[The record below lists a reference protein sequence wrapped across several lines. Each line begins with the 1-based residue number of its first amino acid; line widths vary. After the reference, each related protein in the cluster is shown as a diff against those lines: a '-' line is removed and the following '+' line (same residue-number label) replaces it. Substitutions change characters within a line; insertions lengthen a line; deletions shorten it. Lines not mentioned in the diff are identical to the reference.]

1 MKRFFFSLI
10 ALSAAAIGCTQ
21 SALVETPD
29 FGGTE
34 ISFSPYTG
42 RTPETKAQSI
52 EGPGGVKDVYGLAE
66 AGGFQVIGYL
76 NDDMTTP
83 YMNKTVI
90 STDGANWSYTGA
102 VYWPDS
108 NSGSTLDFVAY
119 SANAAS
125 HLSNLSSTGFTFTVP
140 SVVDNQVDLLATAYQ
155 SGYKVNTTGVTNGNL
170 ELEFYHLLSRVG
182 FKIQATQT
190 TKPITIK
197 NLSFSGYMPTKGV
210 LDFQKANTPATATT
224 AQKKIPSL
232 TATSD
237 KSTAR
242 YEYVKDNTVANTS
255 NLTTD
260 QRISGTEGKYLM
272 IMPHTILD
280 SDHFIEVEYVVGN
293 SSSRTSKIELPIGFE
308 FAAGKAYE
316 FILEISNS
324 SLQFTVEEDPWDSSE
339 HTTEIDKP
347 QPMPDQPTPEPE
359 PEPGPE
365 PEIVPDDSAIHFS
378 SNGAEGTIRVSRIA
392 VTSAS
397 LEVQIS
403 KKVTGEAL
411 KTSLIG
417 VAYRTE
423 GTNNWTEI
431 PMTNQV
437 TQTPTIINLTQL
449 IQGTTY
455 EYCIYTGYK
464 GNITQNVT
472 KTYGDTHIF
481 TTLVPETPPAPP
493 KQTPPTVTLNN
504 IIHSTV
510 TSNSAI
516 VSGEFAHGIYDG
528 GETEGIK
535 EYGFCWIRG
544 NGTPSIYSDA
554 KKFTNSNNQGLDNP
568 GTFSHTIQ
576 NLKPNTLYSCSSYVV
591 TNSGGVYYSTVHTFT
606 TKPFVKDDNND
617 NIPDD
622 DTGGNWGSEG
632 EANPENQPN

>member
-21 SALVETPD
+21 SALLESPVTFNQEV
-29 FGGTE
+29 
-34 ISFSPYTG
+34 SFSPYTG
-42 RTPETKAQSI
+42 RTPETKATEI
-52 EGPGGVKDVYGLAE
+52 FGKKGLAD
-66 AGGFQVIGYL
+66 AGGFYVYGFL
-76 NDDMTTP
+76 NDDTTNP
-83 YMNKTVI
+83 YMTERRASSSDNGVTW
-90 STDGANWSYTGA
+90 TYTGNA
-102 VYWPDS
+102 VYWPDAAS
-108 NSGSTLDFVAY
+108 SSTLSFVAY
-119 SANAAS
+119 SANAKDKS
-125 HLSNLSSTGFTFTVP
+125 CLLTPSSTGFTFQVNEI
-140 SVVDNQVDLLATAYQ
+140 VDDQVDLLATAYQ

-170 ELEFYHLLSRVG
+170 KLEFYHLLSRVG

-210 LDFQKANTPATATT
+210 LDFQKANTPATA

-242 YEYVKDNTVANTS
+242 YEYVKGNTVANTS

-403 KKVTGEAL
+403 KKVTGETL

-417 VAYRTE
+417 VAYRTD

-437 TQTPTIINLTQL
+437 TQTPTTINLTQL

-464 GNITQNVT
+464 RNITQNVT

-606 TKPFVKDDNND
+606 TKPFVKDENND